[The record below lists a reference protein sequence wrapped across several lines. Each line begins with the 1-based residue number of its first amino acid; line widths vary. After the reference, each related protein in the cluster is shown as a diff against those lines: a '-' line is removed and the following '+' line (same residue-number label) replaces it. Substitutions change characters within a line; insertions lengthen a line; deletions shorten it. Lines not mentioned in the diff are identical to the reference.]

1 MVRSNLPF
9 EERRARCRSILA
21 EETEKNEQTSRNHAS
36 GTNHE
41 ENGNADRSV
50 EVSWCGVVEVG

>member
-1 MVRSNLPF
+1 M
-9 EERRARCRSILA
+9 
-21 EETEKNEQTSRNHAS
+21 SRNHAS

-50 EVSWCGVVEVG
+50 EVTGSWCGVVEVG